1 MNKQEEINIINFII
15 QNPDVSTSDII
26 NSVNIDEKID
36 INEFYQDIEI
46 LKNTPT
52 VLLVLLRDEIQKR
65 K

>member
-26 NSVNIDEKID
+26 NSVNIDKKID